1 MNSCQSFAKTLTIG
15 FSGSGLGD
23 LHFFGVAMLLL
34 FLHKLHMVLTVGQL
48 KQFFMLNLKHYRYC
62 YRGYTA
68 VTCSF
73 WPLFFTVFVAES
85 SHMTVDDLKGKPY
98 LNRSYDTFYKTVKN
112 WDLLLLKNFD
122 SQESLIAIKRKPT

>member
-48 KQFFMLNLKHYRYC
+48 KQFFMLNLKH
-62 YRGYTA
+62 
-68 VTCSF
+68 
-73 WPLFFTVFVAES
+73 L
-85 SHMTVDDLKGKPY
+85 LKRIFIEIAIGDIQQSLVHFGHYFLPFLS
-98 LNRSYDTFYKTVKN
+98 LNRR
-112 WDLLLLKNFD
+112 
-122 SQESLIAIKRKPT
+122 I